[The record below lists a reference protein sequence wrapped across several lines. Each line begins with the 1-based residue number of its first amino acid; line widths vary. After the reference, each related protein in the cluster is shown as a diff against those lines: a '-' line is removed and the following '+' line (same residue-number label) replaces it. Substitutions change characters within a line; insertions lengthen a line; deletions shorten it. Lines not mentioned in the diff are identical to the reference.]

1 MKKSKKMLA
10 GATLAIGVIAPQ
22 VMPTTAHADEN
33 TGESTVKL
41 RILETSDIHVNLM
54 NYDYYQTKTDNKVG
68 LVQTATLVNKAREEV
83 KNSVLF
89 DDGDALQG
97 TPLGDYV
104 ANTIKDPKNRVDP
117 SYTHPL
123 YRVMNLMKYDVIS
136 LGNHEFNYGL
146 DYLNKVIEKTDFP
159 VINSNVYKV
168 DHDDKEENDENYF
181 KPYHILKKEVVD
193 EAGQKQ
199 IVKIGVMGFV
209 PPQIMNWDKANLEG
223 KVKAKDI
230 VATAKIMVKK
240 MQNEG
245 ADIIVALAHSGV
257 DKSEYKEVNKMENAS
272 YHLATQVPGVDAVLM
287 GHSHTEVKDVFNGV
301 PVVMPGVFGSNLG
314 IIDMQLK
321 KVNGKWEVQ
330 KDQSKPQLRPIA
342 NSKGTPLVESDQ
354 KLVNEIKD
362 EHQATIDYVNTP
374 VGTTK
379 APINSYFSLVQDDP
393 SVQIVTNAQKWYVE
407 QELKKPEYE
416 EIKDIPVLS
425 AGAPFKAGGRNG
437 ATYYTDIPAGT
448 LAIKNVADL
457 YVYPNTLYAVK
468 VNGAQVKEWLEMS
481 AGQFNQIDPKKT
493 EEQPLVNIGYPTYN
507 FDILDGLKYEI
518 DVTQPAKYDK
528 DGKVVNANT
537 NRIVNMTYE
546 GKPVADDQKF
556 IVATNNYR
564 GSSQTFPGV
573 SEGEV
578 VYQSQDETRQI
589 IVKYMQ
595 KIKNIDPAADQNWT
609 FKPIVADKLNTTF
622 DSSPNAQKYIKK
634 DGNISYVGPSENE
647 FAKYAIDI
655 TKKNDDKETGG
666 ENPTTP
672 PTGEGNNGENPTTPP
687 TGEGNNGGNPTT
699 PPTGEGNNGGN
710 PTTPPKGEGNN
721 GGNPTTPPTGEG
733 NNAGSG
739 QTTTDDQNTKETTTT
754 VSENKEAEKDER
766 DLPKTGASI
775 ASTIGAGLAFVG
787 AGLLMLFRR
796 KKVNR

>member
-1 MKKSKKMLA
+1 MKKSTKMLA

-22 VMPTTAHADEN
+22 VLPTTAHAEEKA
-33 TGESTVKL
+33 GESTVNL

-68 LVQTATLVNKAREEV
+68 LVQTATLVNKAREEA

-104 ANTIKDPKNRVDP
+104 ANKINDPKKPVDP
-117 SYTHPL
+117 SYVHPL
-123 YRVMNLMKYDVIS
+123 YRLMNLMKYDVIS

-146 DYLNKVIEKTDFP
+146 DYLNKVISKTEFP
-159 VINSNVYKV
+159 VINSNVYKD
-168 DHDDKEENDENYF
+168 DHDNNEENDKNYF
-181 KPYHILKKEVVD
+181 KPYHIFEKEVED
-193 EAGQKQ
+193 ESGQKQ
-199 IVKIGVMGFV
+199 KVKIGVMGFV
-209 PPQIMNWDKANLEG
+209 PPQVMNWDKANLEG

-230 VATAKIMVKK
+230 VQTAKNMVPK
-240 MQNEG
+240 MKEEG
-245 ADIIVALAHSGV
+245 ADVIVALAHSGV
-257 DKSEYKEVNKMENAS
+257 DKSGYNVGMENAS
-272 YHLATQVPGVDAVLM
+272 YYLTEIPGVDAVLM
-287 GHSHTEVKDVFNGV
+287 GHSHTVVTDTFNGV

-321 KVNGKWEVQ
+321 KVDGKWQVQ
-330 KDQSKPQLRPIA
+330 KEQSKPQVRPIA
-342 NSKGTPLVESDQ
+342 DNKGNPLVESDQ

-362 EHQATIDYVNTP
+362 DHEATINYVNTA
-374 VGTTK
+374 VGKTT

-393 SVQIVTNAQKWYVE
+393 SVQLVTNAQKWYVE
-407 QELKKPEYE
+407 KLFAENGQYSKYKG
-416 EIKDIPVLS
+416 IPVLS

-468 VNGAQVKEWLEMS
+468 VSGAQVKEWLEMS
-481 AGQFNQIDPKKT
+481 AGQFNQIDSKKT

-507 FDILDGLKYEI
+507 FDVLDGLKYEI

-528 DGKVVNANT
+528 DGKVVNENT

-546 GKPVADDQKF
+546 GKPVADNQEF

-573 SEGEV
+573 SKGEV

-595 KIKNIDPAADQNWT
+595 ETPVINPAADQNWA
-609 FKPIVADKLNTTF
+609 FKPIIADKLNTTF

-634 DGNISYVGPSENE
+634 DGKISYVGPSENE

-655 TKKNDDKETGG
+655 TKKNDGDKETGG

-672 PTGEGNNGENPTTPP
+672 PTGDGNNGENPTTPP
-687 TGEGNNGGNPTT
+687 TGDGNNGENPTAPPTDEGNNGN
-699 PPTGEGNNGGN
+699 E
-710 PTTPPKGEGNN
+710 PKQD
-721 GGNPTTPPTGEG
+721 G

-739 QTTTDDQNTKETTTT
+739 QTTTDNQNTKETTT
-754 VSENKEAEKDER
+754 VSENKEER

-796 KKVNR
+796 KKANK

>member
-10 GATLAIGVIAPQ
+10 GATLAIGVMAPQ
-22 VMPTTAHADEN
+22 VMPATAHADEN
-33 TGESTVKL
+33 TGESTVNL

-104 ANTIKDPKNRVDP
+104 ANKIKDPKNRVDP

-159 VINSNVYKV
+159 VINSNVYKD

-240 MQNEG
+240 MQDEG

-257 DKSEYKEVNKMENAS
+257 DKSEYKEANKMENAS

-362 EHQATIDYVNTP
+362 EHEKTIEYVNTH
-374 VGTTK
+374 VGETK

-416 EIKDIPVLS
+416 KIKDIPVLS

-481 AGQFNQIDPKKT
+481 AGQFNQINPKKT

-528 DGKVVNANT
+528 DGKVVNANA

-546 GKPVADDQKF
+546 GKPVADNQEF

-573 SEGEV
+573 SKGEV

-595 KIKNIDPAADQNWT
+595 KIKDIDPAADQNWT

-634 DGNISYVGPSENE
+634 DGKISYVGPSENE

-655 TKKNDDKETGG
+655 TKKNDDKETGEGNPTTPPTGGGENPTTPPKGDG

-672 PTGEGNNGENPTTPP
+672 PTEEGNNGNEPKQD
-687 TGEGNNGGNPTT
+687 GNNT
-699 PPTGEGNNGGN
+699 
-710 PTTPPKGEGNN
+710 
-721 GGNPTTPPTGEG
+721 
-733 NNAGSG
+733 GSG
-739 QTTTDDQNTKETTTT
+739 QTTTDDQNTKETTT

-787 AGLLMLFRR
+787 AGLLLLFRR
-796 KKVNR
+796 KKANR

>member
-104 ANTIKDPKNRVDP
+104 ANKIKDPKNPVDP
-117 SYTHPL
+117 NYVHPL

-146 DYLNKVIEKTDFP
+146 DYLKEVTSKTKIP
-159 VINSNVYKV
+159 VINSNVYRD
-168 DHDDKEENDENYF
+168 DHDGNDENDEHYF
-181 KPYHILKKEVVD
+181 DRPYHILEKEVVD

-223 KVKAKDI
+223 QVKAKDI
-230 VATAKIMVKK
+230 VETAKKMVPK
-240 MQNEG
+240 MKAEG
-245 ADIIVALAHSGV
+245 ADVIVALAHSGV
-257 DKSEYKEVNKMENAS
+257 DKSGYNVGMENAS
-272 YHLATQVPGVDAVLM
+272 YYLTEVPDVDAVLM
-287 GHSHTEVKDVFNGV
+287 GHSHTEVQDIFNGV

-330 KDQSKPQLRPIA
+330 KKDQPKPALRKIA
-342 NSKGTPLVESDQ
+342 DSKGNPLVQSDQ

-362 EHQATIDYVNTP
+362 EHEKTIEYVNTP
-374 VGTTK
+374 VGETK

-416 EIKDIPVLS
+416 KIKDIPVLS

-437 ATYYTDIPAGT
+437 AAYYTDIPAGT

-481 AGQFNQIDPKKT
+481 AGQFNQINPKKT

-518 DVTQPAKYDK
+518 DVTQPPKYDK

-546 GKPVADDQKF
+546 GKPVADDQEF

-573 SEGEV
+573 SKGEV

-595 KIKNIDPAADQNWT
+595 ETPVINPTADKNWT
-609 FKPIVADKLNTTF
+609 FKPIVADKLITTF
-622 DSSPNAQKYIKK
+622 DSSPKAKEYIKK
-634 DGNISYVGPSENE
+634 DGKISYVGPSENE

-655 TKKNDDKETGG
+655 TKKNDDKETG
-666 ENPTTP
+666 E
-672 PTGEGNNGENPTTPP
+672 
-687 TGEGNNGGNPTT
+687 GNPTT
-699 PPTGEGNNGGN
+699 PPTGNGENPTPPTEEGNNGN
-710 PTTPPKGEGNN
+710 EPKQDGNN
-721 GGNPTTPPTGEG
+721 T
-733 NNAGSG
+733 GSG

-796 KKVNR
+796 KKANR

>member
-22 VMPTTAHADEN
+22 VLPTTAHADEN
-33 TGESTVKL
+33 TGESTVNL

-68 LVQTATLVNKAREEV
+68 LVQTATLVNKAREEA

-104 ANTIKDPKNRVDP
+104 ANKINDPKNPVDP

-146 DYLNKVIEKTDFP
+146 DYLNKVISKTKFP
-159 VINSNVYKV
+159 VINSNVYK
-168 DHDDKEENDENYF
+168 DDKDNNEENDQNYF
-181 KPYHILKKEVVD
+181 KPYHIFEKEVED
-193 EAGQKQ
+193 ESGQKQ
-199 IVKIGVMGFV
+199 KVKIGVMGFV
-209 PPQIMNWDKANLEG
+209 PPQVMNWDKANLEG

-230 VATAKIMVKK
+230 VETAKKMVPK
-240 MQNEG
+240 MKAEG
-245 ADIIVALAHSGV
+245 ADVIVALAHSGV
-257 DKSEYKEVNKMENAS
+257 DKSGYNVGMENAS
-272 YHLATQVPGVDAVLM
+272 YYLTEVTGVDAVLM

-330 KDQSKPQLRPIA
+330 KEQSKPQLRPIA
-342 NSKGTPLVESDQ
+342 DSKGNPLVQSDQ
-354 KLVNEIKD
+354 NLVNEIKD
-362 EHQATIDYVNTP
+362 DHQATIDYVNTA
-374 VGTTK
+374 VGKTT

-393 SVQIVTNAQKWYVE
+393 SVQLVTNAQKWYVE
-407 QELKKPEYE
+407 KLFAENGQYSKYKG
-416 EIKDIPVLS
+416 IPVLS

-481 AGQFNQIDPKKT
+481 AGQFNKIDPKETK
-493 EEQPLVNIGYPTYN
+493 EQPLVNIGYPTYN

-537 NRIVNMTYE
+537 NRIINMTYE
-546 GKPVADDQKF
+546 GKPVADNQEF

-573 SEGEV
+573 SKGEV

-595 KIKNIDPAADQNWT
+595 ETPVINPAADQNWT

-634 DGNISYVGPSENE
+634 DGKISYVGPSENE

-655 TKKNDDKETGG
+655 TKKNDGG
-666 ENPTTP
+666 EK
-672 PTGEGNNGENPTTPP
+672 PTTPP

-710 PTTPPKGEGNN
+710 PTIPPTGEGNN
-721 GGNPTTPPTGEG
+721 GGNPTTPPTNEGNSG

-754 VSENKEAEKDER
+754 VSENKEADKDER
-766 DLPKTGASI
+766 DLPKTGASV

-796 KKVNR
+796 KKANR

>member
-22 VMPTTAHADEN
+22 VLPATAHADEQ
-33 TGESTVKL
+33 TGESTVNL

-68 LVQTATLVNKAREEV
+68 LVQTATLVNKAREEA

-104 ANTIKDPKNRVDP
+104 ANKIKDPKNRVDP

-159 VINSNVYKV
+159 VINSNVYKD

-181 KPYHILKKEVVD
+181 KPYHILEKEVVD

-362 EHQATIDYVNTP
+362 EHEKTIEYVNTP
-374 VGTTK
+374 VGETK

-416 EIKDIPVLS
+416 KIKDIPVLS

-528 DGKVVNANT
+528 DGKVVNANA

-573 SEGEV
+573 SKGEV

-655 TKKNDDKETGG
+655 TKKNDDKETGEGNPTTPPTGGG

-672 PTGEGNNGENPTTPP
+672 PTGNGENPTPP
-687 TGEGNNGGNPTT
+687 TEEGNNGNEPKQD
-699 PPTGEGNNGGN
+699 GNN
-710 PTTPPKGEGNN
+710 T
-721 GGNPTTPPTGEG
+721 
-733 NNAGSG
+733 GSG

-796 KKVNR
+796 KKANR

>member
-22 VMPTTAHADEN
+22 VMPATAHADEN

-104 ANTIKDPKNRVDP
+104 ANKIKDKDPKNPVDP
-117 SYTHPL
+117 NYVHPL

-146 DYLNKVIEKTDFP
+146 DYLKEVTSKTKIP
-159 VINSNVYKV
+159 VINSNVYID
-168 DHDDKEENDENYF
+168 DHDGNDENDEHYF
-181 KPYHILKKEVVD
+181 DRPYHILEKEVVD

-223 KVKAKDI
+223 QVKAKDI
-230 VATAKIMVKK
+230 VETAKKMVPK
-240 MQNEG
+240 MKAEG
-245 ADIIVALAHSGV
+245 ADVIVALAHSGV
-257 DKSEYKEVNKMENAS
+257 DKSGYNVGMENAS
-272 YHLATQVPGVDAVLM
+272 YYLTEVPDVDAVLM
-287 GHSHTEVKDVFNGV
+287 GHSHTEVQDIFNGV

-330 KDQSKPQLRPIA
+330 KKNQSKPALRKIA
-342 NSKGTPLVESDQ
+342 DSKGNPLVESDQ

-362 EHQATIDYVNTP
+362 EHEKTIEYVNTP
-374 VGTTK
+374 VGETK

-416 EIKDIPVLS
+416 KIKDIPVLS

-437 ATYYTDIPAGT
+437 AAYYTDIPAGT

-481 AGQFNQIDPKKT
+481 AGQFNQIDPKPK
-493 EEQPLVNIGYPTYN
+493 EKIEQQLVNTGYPTYN
-507 FDILDGLKYEI
+507 FDIIDGLKYEI
-518 DVTQPAKYDK
+518 DVTQPPKYDK

-546 GKPVADDQKF
+546 GKLVADDQEF

-573 SEGEV
+573 SKGEV

-595 KIKNIDPAADQNWT
+595 ETPVINPTADQNWT
-609 FKPIVADKLNTTF
+609 FKPIVADKLITTF
-622 DSSPNAQKYIKK
+622 DSSPKAKEYIKK
-634 DGNISYVGPSENE
+634 DGKISYVGPSENE

-672 PTGEGNNGENPTTPP
+672 PTGGGENPTTPP
-687 TGEGNNGGNPTT
+687 TGNGENPTPPTEEGNNGNEPKQD
-699 PPTGEGNNGGN
+699 GNN
-710 PTTPPKGEGNN
+710 T
-721 GGNPTTPPTGEG
+721 
-733 NNAGSG
+733 GSG
-739 QTTTDDQNTKETTTT
+739 QTTTDDQNTKETTT

-796 KKVNR
+796 KKANR

>member
-22 VMPTTAHADEN
+22 VLPATAHADEQ
-33 TGESTVKL
+33 TGESTVNL

-68 LVQTATLVNKAREEV
+68 LVQTATLVNKAREEA

-104 ANTIKDPKNRVDP
+104 ANKIKDPKNPVDP

-146 DYLNKVIEKTDFP
+146 DYLKKVTSKTKIP
-159 VINSNVYKV
+159 VINSNVYRD
-168 DHDDKEENDENYF
+168 DHDGNDENDEHYF
-181 KPYHILKKEVVD
+181 DRPYHILEKEVVD

-223 KVKAKDI
+223 QVKAKDI
-230 VATAKIMVKK
+230 VETAKKMVPK
-240 MQNEG
+240 MKAEG
-245 ADIIVALAHSGV
+245 ADVIVALAHSGV
-257 DKSEYKEVNKMENAS
+257 DKSGYNVGMENAS
-272 YHLATQVPGVDAVLM
+272 YYLTEVPGVNAVLM

-362 EHQATIDYVNTP
+362 EHEKTIEYVNTH
-374 VGTTK
+374 VGETK

-416 EIKDIPVLS
+416 KIKDIPVLS

-528 DGKVVNANT
+528 DGKVVNANA

-546 GKPVADDQKF
+546 GKLVADKQEF

-573 SEGEV
+573 SKGEV

-595 KIKNIDPAADQNWT
+595 KIKDIDPAADQNWT

-655 TKKNDDKETGG
+655 TKKNDDKETGEGNPTTPPTGGG

-672 PTGEGNNGENPTTPP
+672 PTGNGENPTPP
-687 TGEGNNGGNPTT
+687 TEEGNNGNEPKQD
-699 PPTGEGNNGGN
+699 GNN
-710 PTTPPKGEGNN
+710 T
-721 GGNPTTPPTGEG
+721 
-733 NNAGSG
+733 GSG

-796 KKVNR
+796 KKANR

>member
-1 MKKSKKMLA
+1 MLA

-22 VMPTTAHADEN
+22 VLPTTAHADEN
-33 TGESTVKL
+33 NGESTVNL

-68 LVQTATLVNKAREEV
+68 LVQTATLVNKAREES

-104 ANTIKDPKNRVDP
+104 ANKINDPKKPVDP

-123 YRVMNLMKYDVIS
+123 YRLMNLMKYDVIS

-146 DYLNKVIEKTDFP
+146 DYLNKVISKTEFP
-159 VINSNVYKV
+159 VINSNVYK
-168 DHDDKEENDENYF
+168 DDKDNNEENDQNYF
-181 KPYHILKKEVVD
+181 KPYHVFEKEVED
-193 EAGQKQ
+193 ESGQKQ
-199 IVKIGVMGFV
+199 KVKIGVMGFV
-209 PPQIMNWDKANLEG
+209 PPQVMNWDKANLEG

-230 VATAKIMVKK
+230 VETAKKMVPK
-240 MQNEG
+240 MKAEG
-245 ADIIVALAHSGV
+245 ADVIVALAHSGV
-257 DKSEYKEVNKMENAS
+257 DKSGYNVGMENAS
-272 YHLATQVPGVDAVLM
+272 YYLTEVPGVDAVLM

-321 KVNGKWEVQ
+321 KVDGKWEVQ
-330 KDQSKPQLRPIA
+330 KEQSKPQLRPIA
-342 NSKGTPLVESDQ
+342 DSKGNPLVQSDQ

-362 EHQATIDYVNTP
+362 DHQATIDYVNTA
-374 VGTTK
+374 VGKTT

-393 SVQIVTNAQKWYVE
+393 SVQLVTNAQKWYVE
-407 QELKKPEYE
+407 KLFAENGQYSKYKG
-416 EIKDIPVLS
+416 IPVLS

-537 NRIVNMTYE
+537 NRIINMTYE
-546 GKPVADDQKF
+546 GKTVADNQEF

-573 SEGEV
+573 SKGEV

-595 KIKNIDPAADQNWT
+595 ETPVIDPAADKNWT

-634 DGNISYVGPSENE
+634 DGKISYVGPSENE

-672 PTGEGNNGENPTTPP
+672 PTGEGNNGENPTPPPTGEGNNGENPTPP
-687 TGEGNNGGNPTT
+687 TGEGNNGENPTT
-699 PPTGEGNNGGN
+699 PPTDEGNNG
-710 PTTPPKGEGNN
+710 
-721 GGNPTTPPTGEG
+721 
-733 NNAGSG
+733 NNAGNG
-739 QTTTDDQNTKETTTT
+739 QTTTDNQNTKETT
-754 VSENKEAEKDER
+754 VSENKEER
-766 DLPKTGASI
+766 DLPKTGTSVV
-775 ASTIGAGLAFVG
+775 STIGAGLAFVG
-787 AGLLMLFRR
+787 AGFLLLFRR
-796 KKVNR
+796 KKANR

>member
-22 VMPTTAHADEN
+22 VLPTTAHADEN
-33 TGESTVKL
+33 NGESTVNL

-68 LVQTATLVNKAREEV
+68 LVQTATLVNKAREEA

-104 ANTIKDPKNRVDP
+104 ANKINDPKKPVDP

-123 YRVMNLMKYDVIS
+123 YRLMNLMKYDVIS

-146 DYLNKVIEKTDFP
+146 DYLNKVISKTEFP
-159 VINSNVYKV
+159 VINSNVYK
-168 DHDDKEENDENYF
+168 DDKDNNEENDQNYF
-181 KPYHILKKEVVD
+181 KPYHVFEKEVED
-193 EAGQKQ
+193 ESGQKQ
-199 IVKIGVMGFV
+199 KVKIGVMGFV
-209 PPQIMNWDKANLEG
+209 PPQVMNWDKANLEG

-230 VATAKIMVKK
+230 VETAKKMVPK
-240 MQNEG
+240 MKAEG
-245 ADIIVALAHSGV
+245 ADVIVALAHSGV
-257 DKSEYKEVNKMENAS
+257 DKSGYNVGMENAS
-272 YHLATQVPGVDAVLM
+272 YYLTEVPGVDAVLM

-321 KVNGKWEVQ
+321 KVDGKWEVQ
-330 KDQSKPQLRPIA
+330 KEQSKPQLRPIA
-342 NSKGTPLVESDQ
+342 DSKGNPLVQSDQ

-362 EHQATIDYVNTP
+362 DHQATIDYVNTA
-374 VGTTK
+374 VGKTT

-393 SVQIVTNAQKWYVE
+393 SVQLVTKAQKWYVE
-407 QELKKPEYE
+407 KLFAENGQYSKYKG
-416 EIKDIPVLS
+416 IPVLS

-546 GKPVADDQKF
+546 GKPVADNKEF

-573 SEGEV
+573 SKGEV

-595 KIKNIDPAADQNWT
+595 ETPVIDPAADKNWA

-622 DSSPNAQKYIKK
+622 NSSPNAQKYIKK
-634 DGNISYVGPSENE
+634 DGKISYVGPSENE
-647 FAKYAIDI
+647 FAKYTIDI
-655 TKKNDDKETGG
+655 TKKDEDKDKETGG

-672 PTGEGNNGENPTTPP
+672 PTGGDNNGENPTTPP
-687 TGEGNNGGNPTT
+687 TDEGNNG
-699 PPTGEGNNGGN
+699 
-710 PTTPPKGEGNN
+710 
-721 GGNPTTPPTGEG
+721 
-733 NNAGSG
+733 NNAGNG
-739 QTTTDDQNTKETTTT
+739 QTTTDNQNTKETT
-754 VSENKEAEKDER
+754 VSENKEER
-766 DLPKTGASI
+766 DLPKTGTSVV
-775 ASTIGAGLAFVG
+775 STIGAGLAFVG
-787 AGLLMLFRR
+787 AGLLLLFRR
-796 KKVNR
+796 KKANR

>member
-33 TGESTVKL
+33 TGESTVNL

-68 LVQTATLVNKAREEV
+68 LVQTATLVNKAREEA

-104 ANTIKDPKNRVDP
+104 ANKIKDPKNPVDP

-159 VINSNVYKV
+159 VINSNVYKD

-230 VATAKIMVKK
+230 VATARIMVKK
-240 MQNEG
+240 MQDEG

-257 DKSEYKEVNKMENAS
+257 DKSEYKEANKMENAS

-374 VGTTK
+374 VGETK

-416 EIKDIPVLS
+416 KIKDIPVLS

-481 AGQFNQIDPKKT
+481 AGQFNQIDPTKT

-528 DGKVVNANT
+528 DGKVVNANA

-546 GKPVADDQKF
+546 GKPVADNQEF

-564 GSSQTFPGV
+564 GSSKTFPGV

-578 VYQSQDETRQI
+578 IYQSQDETRQI

-595 KIKNIDPAADQNWT
+595 ETPVINPTADKNWT
-609 FKPIVADKLNTTF
+609 FKPIVADKLITTF
-622 DSSPNAQKYIKK
+622 DSSPNAQNYIKK
-634 DGNISYVGPSENE
+634 DGKISYVGPSENE

-672 PTGEGNNGENPTTPP
+672 PTGGGENPTTPP
-687 TGEGNNGGNPTT
+687 TGNGENPTPPTEEGNNGNEPKQD
-699 PPTGEGNNGGN
+699 GNN
-710 PTTPPKGEGNN
+710 T
-721 GGNPTTPPTGEG
+721 
-733 NNAGSG
+733 GSG

-796 KKVNR
+796 KKANR

>member
-22 VMPTTAHADEN
+22 VLPTTAHADEKA
-33 TGESTVKL
+33 GESTVNL

-68 LVQTATLVNKAREEV
+68 LVQTATLVNKAREEA

-104 ANTIKDPKNRVDP
+104 ANKINDPKKPVDP

-123 YRVMNLMKYDVIS
+123 YRLMNLMKYDVIS

-146 DYLNKVIEKTDFP
+146 DYLNKVISKTEFP
-159 VINSNVYKV
+159 VINSNVYK
-168 DHDDKEENDENYF
+168 DDKDNNEENDQNYF
-181 KPYHILKKEVVD
+181 KPYHVFEKEVED
-193 EAGQKQ
+193 ESGQKQ
-199 IVKIGVMGFV
+199 KVKIGVMGFV
-209 PPQIMNWDKANLEG
+209 PPQVMNWDKANLEG

-230 VATAKIMVKK
+230 VETAKKMVPK
-240 MQNEG
+240 MKAEG
-245 ADIIVALAHSGV
+245 ADVIVALAHSGV
-257 DKSEYKEVNKMENAS
+257 DKSGYNVGMENAS
-272 YHLATQVPGVDAVLM
+272 YYLTEVPGVDAVLM

-330 KDQSKPQLRPIA
+330 KEQSKPQLRPIA
-342 NSKGTPLVESDQ
+342 DSKGNPLVQSDQ
-354 KLVNEIKD
+354 NLVNEIKD
-362 EHQATIDYVNTP
+362 DHQATIDYVNTA
-374 VGTTK
+374 VGKTT

-393 SVQIVTNAQKWYVE
+393 SVQLVTNAQKWYVE
-407 QELKKPEYE
+407 KLFAENGQYSKYKG
-416 EIKDIPVLS
+416 IPVLS

-537 NRIVNMTYE
+537 NRIINMTYE
-546 GKPVADDQKF
+546 GKPVADNQEF

-573 SEGEV
+573 SKGEV

-595 KIKNIDPAADQNWT
+595 ETPVIDPAADKNWA
-609 FKPIVADKLNTTF
+609 FKPIVADKLNTIF

-655 TKKNDDKETGG
+655 TKKNDDDKETGGENPTTPPTGEGDNG

-699 PPTGEGNNGGN
+699 PSTD
-710 PTTPPKGEGNN
+710 
-721 GGNPTTPPTGEG
+721 EG

-739 QTTTDDQNTKETTTT
+739 QTTTDNQNSKETTT
-754 VSENKEAEKDER
+754 VSENKEER
-766 DLPKTGASI
+766 DLPKTGTSV
-775 ASTIGAGLAFVG
+775 ASTIGAGLAFIG
-787 AGLLMLFRR
+787 AGFLLLFRR
-796 KKVNR
+796 KKANR

>member
-22 VMPTTAHADEN
+22 VLPTTAHADEN
-33 TGESTVKL
+33 NGESTVNL

-68 LVQTATLVNKAREEV
+68 LVQTATLVNKAREEA

-104 ANTIKDPKNRVDP
+104 ANKINDPKKPVDP

-123 YRVMNLMKYDVIS
+123 YRLMNLMKYDVIS

-146 DYLNKVIEKTDFP
+146 DYLNKVISKTEFP
-159 VINSNVYKV
+159 VINSNVYK
-168 DHDDKEENDENYF
+168 DDKDNNEENDQNYF
-181 KPYHILKKEVVD
+181 KPYHVFEKEVED
-193 EAGQKQ
+193 ESGQKQ
-199 IVKIGVMGFV
+199 KVKIGVMGFV
-209 PPQIMNWDKANLEG
+209 PPQVMNWDKANLEG

-230 VATAKIMVKK
+230 VETAKKMVPK
-240 MQNEG
+240 MKAEG
-245 ADIIVALAHSGV
+245 ADVIVALAHSGV
-257 DKSEYKEVNKMENAS
+257 DKSGYNVGMENAS
-272 YHLATQVPGVDAVLM
+272 YYLTEVPGVDAVLM
-287 GHSHTEVKDVFNGV
+287 GHSHTEMKDVFNGV

-321 KVNGKWEVQ
+321 KVNGKWEIQ
-330 KDQSKPQLRPIA
+330 KEQSKPQLRPIA
-342 NSKGTPLVESDQ
+342 ESKGNPLVKSDE

-362 EHQATIDYVNTP
+362 DHQATIDYVNTA
-374 VGTTK
+374 VGKTT

-393 SVQIVTNAQKWYVE
+393 SVQLVTNAQKWYVE
-407 QELKKPEYE
+407 KLFAENGQYSKYKG
-416 EIKDIPVLS
+416 IPVLS

-518 DVTQPAKYDK
+518 DVTQPTKYDK

-537 NRIVNMTYE
+537 NRIINMTYE
-546 GKPVADDQKF
+546 GKPVDDNQEF

-573 SEGEV
+573 SKGEV

-595 KIKNIDPAADQNWT
+595 ETPVIDPAADKNWT
-609 FKPIVADKLNTTF
+609 FKPIVADKLHTTF

-634 DGNISYVGPSENE
+634 DGKISYVGPSENE

-655 TKKNDDKETGG
+655 TKKNDDDKETG
-666 ENPTTP
+666 
-672 PTGEGNNGENPTTPP
+672 GENPTTPP

-699 PPTGEGNNGGN
+699 PPTGEGS
-710 PTTPPKGEGNN
+710 N

-733 NNAGSG
+733 SNGENPTTPPTGEGSNGENPTTPPTNEGNNGNNAGSG
-739 QTTTDDQNTKETTTT
+739 QTTTDNQNSKETIT
-754 VSENKEAEKDER
+754 VSENKEER
-766 DLPKTGASI
+766 DLPKTGTSV

-787 AGLLMLFRR
+787 AGFLLLFRR
-796 KKVNR
+796 KKANK

>member
-22 VMPTTAHADEN
+22 VLPTTAHADEN
-33 TGESTVKL
+33 TGESTVNL

-68 LVQTATLVNKAREEV
+68 LVQTATLVNKAREEA

-104 ANTIKDPKNRVDP
+104 ANKINDPKNPVDP

-146 DYLNKVIEKTDFP
+146 DYLNKVISKTKFP
-159 VINSNVYKV
+159 VINSNVYK
-168 DHDDKEENDENYF
+168 DDKDNNEENDQNYF
-181 KPYHILKKEVVD
+181 KPYHIFEKEVED
-193 EAGQKQ
+193 ESGQKQ
-199 IVKIGVMGFV
+199 KVKIGVMGFV
-209 PPQIMNWDKANLEG
+209 PPQVMNWDKANLEG

-230 VATAKIMVKK
+230 VETAKKMVPK
-240 MQNEG
+240 MKAEG
-245 ADIIVALAHSGV
+245 ADVIVALAHSGV
-257 DKSEYKEVNKMENAS
+257 DKSGYNVGMENAS
-272 YHLATQVPGVDAVLM
+272 YYLTEVTGVDAVLM

-301 PVVMPGVFGSNLG
+301 PVAMPGVFGSNLG

-330 KDQSKPQLRPIA
+330 KEQSKPQLRPIA
-342 NSKGTPLVESDQ
+342 DSKGNPLVQSDQ
-354 KLVNEIKD
+354 NLVNEIKD
-362 EHQATIDYVNTP
+362 DHQATIDYVNTA
-374 VGTTK
+374 VGKTT

-393 SVQIVTNAQKWYVE
+393 SVQLVTNAQKWYVE
-407 QELKKPEYE
+407 KLFAENGQYSKYKG
-416 EIKDIPVLS
+416 IPVLS

-481 AGQFNQIDPKKT
+481 AGQFNKIDPKETK
-493 EEQPLVNIGYPTYN
+493 EQPLVNIGYPTYN

-537 NRIVNMTYE
+537 NRIINMMYE
-546 GKPVADDQKF
+546 GKPVADNQEF

-573 SEGEV
+573 SKGEV

-595 KIKNIDPAADQNWT
+595 ETPVINPAADQNWT

-634 DGNISYVGPSENE
+634 DGKISYVGPSENE

-655 TKKNDDKETGG
+655 TKKNDGG
-666 ENPTTP
+666 EKPTTP
-672 PTGEGNNGENPTTPP
+672 PTGEGNNGGNPTTPP

-710 PTTPPKGEGNN
+710 PTTPPTNEGNS
-721 GGNPTTPPTGEG
+721 G

-754 VSENKEAEKDER
+754 VSENKEADKDER
-766 DLPKTGASI
+766 DLPKTGASV

-796 KKVNR
+796 KKANR

>member
-22 VMPTTAHADEN
+22 VLPTTAHADEN
-33 TGESTVKL
+33 TGESTVNL

-68 LVQTATLVNKAREEV
+68 LVQTATLVNKAREEA

-104 ANTIKDPKNRVDP
+104 ANKINDPKNPVDP

-146 DYLNKVIEKTDFP
+146 DYLNKVISKTKFP
-159 VINSNVYKV
+159 VINSNVYK
-168 DHDDKEENDENYF
+168 DDKDNNEENDQNYF
-181 KPYHILKKEVVD
+181 KPYHIFEKEVED
-193 EAGQKQ
+193 ESGQKQ
-199 IVKIGVMGFV
+199 KVKIGVMGFV
-209 PPQIMNWDKANLEG
+209 PPQVMNWDKANLEG

-230 VATAKIMVKK
+230 VETAKKMVPK
-240 MQNEG
+240 MKAEG
-245 ADIIVALAHSGV
+245 ADVIVALAHSGV
-257 DKSEYKEVNKMENAS
+257 DKSGYNVGMENAS
-272 YHLATQVPGVDAVLM
+272 YYLTEVTGVDAVLM

-321 KVNGKWEVQ
+321 KVSGKWEVQ
-330 KDQSKPQLRPIA
+330 KEQSKPQLRPIV
-342 NSKGTPLVESDQ
+342 NNEGNVGPDQ
-354 KLVNEIKD
+354 NLVNEIKD
-362 EHQATIDYVNTP
+362 DHQATIDYVNTA
-374 VGTTK
+374 VGKTT

-393 SVQIVTNAQKWYVE
+393 SVQLVTNAQKWYVE
-407 QELKKPEYE
+407 KLFAENGQYSKYKG
-416 EIKDIPVLS
+416 IPVLS

-481 AGQFNQIDPKKT
+481 AGQFNKIDPKETK
-493 EEQPLVNIGYPTYN
+493 EQPLVNIGYPTYN

-528 DGKVVNANT
+528 DGKVIKENANA

-546 GKPVADDQKF
+546 GKPVADNQEF

-573 SEGEV
+573 SKGEV

-595 KIKNIDPAADQNWT
+595 ETPVINPAADQNWT

-634 DGNISYVGPSENE
+634 DGKISYVGPSENE

-655 TKKNDDKETGG
+655 TKKNDGG
-666 ENPTTP
+666 EK
-672 PTGEGNNGENPTTPP
+672 PTTPP

-699 PPTGEGNNGGN
+699 PPTNEGNS
-710 PTTPPKGEGNN
+710 
-721 GGNPTTPPTGEG
+721 G

-754 VSENKEAEKDER
+754 VSENKEADKDER
-766 DLPKTGASI
+766 DLPKTGASV

-796 KKVNR
+796 KKANR

>member
-33 TGESTVKL
+33 TGESTVNL

-68 LVQTATLVNKAREEV
+68 LVQTATLVNKAREEA

-104 ANTIKDPKNRVDP
+104 ANKIKDPKNPVDP

-146 DYLNKVIEKTDFP
+146 DYLKKVTSKTKIP
-159 VINSNVYKV
+159 VINSNVYRD
-168 DHDDKEENDENYF
+168 DHDGNDENDEHYF
-181 KPYHILKKEVVD
+181 DRPYHILEKEVVD

-223 KVKAKDI
+223 QVKAKDI
-230 VATAKIMVKK
+230 VETAKKMVPK
-240 MQNEG
+240 MKAEG
-245 ADIIVALAHSGV
+245 ADVIVALAHSGV
-257 DKSEYKEVNKMENAS
+257 DKSGYNVGMENAS
-272 YHLATQVPGVDAVLM
+272 YYLTEVPGVNAVLM

-374 VGTTK
+374 VGKTK

-416 EIKDIPVLS
+416 KIKDIPVLS

-481 AGQFNQIDPKKT
+481 AGQFNTIDPKKT

-528 DGKVVNANT
+528 DGKVVNANA

-546 GKPVADDQKF
+546 GKLVADKQEF

-573 SEGEV
+573 SKGEV

-595 KIKNIDPAADQNWT
+595 KIKDIDPAADQNWT

-634 DGNISYVGPSENE
+634 DGKISYVGPSENE

-655 TKKNDDKETGG
+655 TKKNDDKETGEGNPTTPPTGGG

-672 PTGEGNNGENPTTPP
+672 PTGNGENPTPP
-687 TGEGNNGGNPTT
+687 TEEGNNGNEPKQD
-699 PPTGEGNNGGN
+699 GNN
-710 PTTPPKGEGNN
+710 T
-721 GGNPTTPPTGEG
+721 
-733 NNAGSG
+733 GSG

-796 KKVNR
+796 KKANR

>member
-22 VMPTTAHADEN
+22 VLPATAHADEQ
-33 TGESTVKL
+33 TGESTVNL

-68 LVQTATLVNKAREEV
+68 LVQTATLVNKAREEA

-104 ANTIKDPKNRVDP
+104 ANKIKDPKNPVDP

-159 VINSNVYKV
+159 VINSNVYKD

-240 MQNEG
+240 MQDEG

-257 DKSEYKEVNKMENAS
+257 DKSEYKEANKMENAS

-287 GHSHTEVKDVFNGV
+287 GHSHTEVQDVFNGV

-362 EHQATIDYVNTP
+362 EHEKTIEYVNTH
-374 VGTTK
+374 VGETK

-416 EIKDIPVLS
+416 KIKDIPVLS

-528 DGKVVNANT
+528 DGKVVNANA

-546 GKPVADDQKF
+546 GKPVADKQEF

-573 SEGEV
+573 SKGEV

-595 KIKNIDPAADQNWT
+595 KIKDIDPAADQNWT

-634 DGNISYVGPSENE
+634 DGKISYVGPSENE

-655 TKKNDDKETGG
+655 TKKNDDKETGEGNPTTPPTGGGENPTTPPKGDG

-672 PTGEGNNGENPTTPP
+672 PTEEGNNGNEPKQD
-687 TGEGNNGGNPTT
+687 GNNT
-699 PPTGEGNNGGN
+699 
-710 PTTPPKGEGNN
+710 
-721 GGNPTTPPTGEG
+721 
-733 NNAGSG
+733 GSG
-739 QTTTDDQNTKETTTT
+739 QTTTDDQNTKETTT

-787 AGLLMLFRR
+787 AGLLLLFRR
-796 KKVNR
+796 KKANR

>member
-22 VMPTTAHADEN
+22 VMPATAHADEN
-33 TGESTVKL
+33 TGESTVNL

-104 ANTIKDPKNRVDP
+104 ANKIKDPKNRVDP

-146 DYLNKVIEKTDFP
+146 DYLKKVTSKTKIP
-159 VINSNVYKV
+159 VINSNVYRD
-168 DHDDKEENDENYF
+168 DHDGNDENDEHYF
-181 KPYHILKKEVVD
+181 DRPYHILEKEVVD

-223 KVKAKDI
+223 QVKAKDI
-230 VATAKIMVKK
+230 VETAKKMVPK
-240 MQNEG
+240 MKAEG
-245 ADIIVALAHSGV
+245 ADVIVALAHSGV
-257 DKSEYKEVNKMENAS
+257 DKSGYNVGMENAS
-272 YHLATQVPGVDAVLM
+272 YYLTEVPGVNAVLM

-342 NSKGTPLVESDQ
+342 DSKGNPLVESDQ

-362 EHQATIDYVNTP
+362 EHEKTIEYVNTH
-374 VGTTK
+374 VGETK

-416 EIKDIPVLS
+416 KIKDIPVLS

-528 DGKVVNANT
+528 DGKVVNANA

-546 GKPVADDQKF
+546 GKLVADKQEF

-573 SEGEV
+573 SKGEV

-595 KIKNIDPAADQNWT
+595 KIKDIDPAADQNWT

-634 DGNISYVGPSENE
+634 DGKISYVGPSENE

-655 TKKNDDKETGG
+655 TKKNDDKETGEG
-666 ENPTTP
+666 NPTTPPTGGRENPTTP
-672 PTGEGNNGENPTTPP
+672 PTGNGENPTPP
-687 TGEGNNGGNPTT
+687 TEEGNNGNEPKQD
-699 PPTGEGNNGGN
+699 GNN
-710 PTTPPKGEGNN
+710 T
-721 GGNPTTPPTGEG
+721 
-733 NNAGSG
+733 GSG

-787 AGLLMLFRR
+787 AGLLMLFR
-796 KKVNR
+796 KKKANR

>member
-22 VMPTTAHADEN
+22 VLPTTAHAEET
-33 TGESTVKL
+33 TGESTVNL

-68 LVQTATLVNKAREEV
+68 LVQTATLVNEAREEA

-97 TPLGDYV
+97 TSLGDYV
-104 ANTIKDPKNRVDP
+104 ANKINDPKNPVDP
-117 SYTHPL
+117 NYVHPL
-123 YRVMNLMKYDVIS
+123 YRLMNLMKYDVIS

-146 DYLNKVIEKTDFP
+146 DYLNKVISKTEFP
-159 VINSNVYKV
+159 VINSNVYKD
-168 DHDDKEENDENYF
+168 DHDGIEENDKHYF
-181 KPYHILKKEVVD
+181 KPYHIFEKEVED

-199 IVKIGVMGFV
+199 KVKIGVMGFV
-209 PPQIMNWDKANLEG
+209 PPQVMNWDKANLEG
-223 KVKAKDI
+223 NVIAKDI
-230 VATAKIMVKK
+230 VDTAEKLVPEMKA
-240 MQNEG
+240 QG
-245 ADIIVALAHSGV
+245 ADVIVALAHSGV
-257 DKSEYKEVNKMENAS
+257 DKSGRTPKMENAS
-272 YHLATQVPGVDAVLM
+272 FYLTEVPGVDAVLM
-287 GHSHTEVKDVFNGV
+287 GHSHTVVTDTFNGV

-321 KVNGKWEVQ
+321 KVDGKWQVQ
-330 KDQSKPQLRPIA
+330 KEQSKPQVRPIA
-342 NSKGTPLVESDQ
+342 DSKGNPLVESDQ

-362 EHQATIDYVNTP
+362 DHKATIDYVNTA
-374 VGTTK
+374 VGKTT

-393 SVQIVTNAQKWYVE
+393 SVQLVTNAQKWYVE
-407 QELKKPEYE
+407 EEFKKPEYE
-416 EIKDIPVLS
+416 KYKDIPVLS

-481 AGQFNQIDPKKT
+481 AGQFNQIDAAKT
-493 EEQPLVNIGYPTYN
+493 QEQPLVNIGYPTYN

-528 DGKVVNANT
+528 DGKVVNANA

-546 GKPVADDQKF
+546 GKPVDDKQDF

-573 SEGEV
+573 SKGEV

-595 KIKNIDPAADQNWT
+595 ETPVIDPAADQNWA

-634 DGNISYVGPSENE
+634 DGKISYVGPSENE

-672 PTGEGNNGENPTTPP
+672 PTGGGNNGENPTTPP
-687 TGEGNNGGNPTT
+687 TGEGDNGGNPTT
-699 PPTGEGNNGGN
+699 PPTGEGNNGDE
-710 PTTPPKGEGNN
+710 PKQD
-721 GGNPTTPPTGEG
+721 G

-739 QTTTDDQNTKETTTT
+739 QTKTDNQNEEETTK
-754 VSENKEAEKDER
+754 VSENKEER

-787 AGLLMLFRR
+787 AGLLLLFRR
-796 KKVNR
+796 KKANR

>member
-22 VMPTTAHADEN
+22 VMPATAHADEN
-33 TGESTVKL
+33 TGESTVNL

-104 ANTIKDPKNRVDP
+104 ANKIKDPKNRVDP

-230 VATAKIMVKK
+230 VATARIMVKK

-287 GHSHTEVKDVFNGV
+287 GHSHTEVEDVFNGV

-321 KVNGKWEVQ
+321 KVNGTWEVQ

-374 VGTTK
+374 VGETK

-416 EIKDIPVLS
+416 KIKDIPVLS

-481 AGQFNQIDPKKT
+481 AGQFNQIYPEKKT

-528 DGKVVNANT
+528 DGKIVNANT

-666 ENPTTP
+666 ENPTIP
-672 PTGEGNNGENPTTPP
+672 PKGDGENPTIPPKGDGENPTIPPKGDGENPTTPP
-687 TGEGNNGGNPTT
+687 KGDGENPTPPTEEGNNGNEPKQD
-699 PPTGEGNNGGN
+699 GNN
-710 PTTPPKGEGNN
+710 T
-721 GGNPTTPPTGEG
+721 
-733 NNAGSG
+733 GSG

-796 KKVNR
+796 KKANR

>member
-22 VMPTTAHADEN
+22 VLPTTAQAEEKA
-33 TGESTVKL
+33 GESTVNL

-68 LVQTATLVNKAREEV
+68 LVQTATLVNKAREEA

-104 ANTIKDPKNRVDP
+104 ANKINDPKKPVDP

-146 DYLNKVIEKTDFP
+146 DYLNKVISKTEFP
-159 VINSNVYKV
+159 VINSNVYK
-168 DHDDKEENDENYF
+168 DDKDNNEENDQNYF
-181 KPYHILKKEVVD
+181 KPYHIFEKEVED
-193 EAGQKQ
+193 ESGQKQ
-199 IVKIGVMGFV
+199 KVKIGVMGFV
-209 PPQIMNWDKANLEG
+209 PPQVMNWDKANLEG

-230 VATAKIMVKK
+230 VDTAEKLVPEMKA
-240 MQNEG
+240 QG
-245 ADIIVALAHSGV
+245 ADVIVALAHSGV
-257 DKSEYKEVNKMENAS
+257 DKSGRSPKMENAS
-272 YHLATQVPGVDAVLM
+272 YYLTEVPGVDAVLM

-330 KDQSKPQLRPIA
+330 KEQSKPQLRPIA
-342 NSKGTPLVESDQ
+342 DSKGNPLVQSDQ
-354 KLVNEIKD
+354 RLVNEIKD
-362 EHQATIDYVNTP
+362 DHQATIDYVNTA
-374 VGTTK
+374 VGKTT

-393 SVQIVTNAQKWYVE
+393 SVQLVTNAQKWYVE
-407 QELKKPEYE
+407 KLFAENGQYSKYKG
-416 EIKDIPVLS
+416 IPVLS

-481 AGQFNQIDPKKT
+481 AGQFNQIDSKKT

-537 NRIVNMTYE
+537 NRIINMTYE
-546 GKPVADDQKF
+546 GKPVADNQEF

-573 SEGEV
+573 SKGEV

-595 KIKNIDPAADQNWT
+595 ETPVIDPAADQNWT

-622 DSSPNAQKYIKK
+622 DSSPNAQNHIKK
-634 DGNISYVGPSENE
+634 DGKISYVGPSENE

-687 TGEGNNGGNPTT
+687 TGEGNNGENPTAPPTGEGNNGENPTT
-699 PPTGEGNNGGN
+699 PPTGEGNNGN
-710 PTTPPKGEGNN
+710 EPKQDGNN
-721 GGNPTTPPTGEG
+721 TE
-733 NNAGSG
+733 SG
-739 QTTTDDQNTKETTTT
+739 QTTTDNQNSKETTA
-754 VSENKEAEKDER
+754 VSENKEER
-766 DLPKTGASI
+766 DLPKTGTSV

-796 KKVNR
+796 KKANR

>member
-22 VMPTTAHADEN
+22 VLPTTAHAEEKA
-33 TGESTVKL
+33 GESTVNL

-68 LVQTATLVNKAREEV
+68 LVQTATLVNKAREEA

-104 ANTIKDPKNRVDP
+104 ANKIKDQEKENSVDP
-117 SYTHPL
+117 NYVHPL

-146 DYLNKVIEKTDFP
+146 EYLKKVIKKTDFP
-159 VINSNVYKV
+159 VINSNVYID
-168 DHDDKEENDENYF
+168 DHDGNDENDKHYF
-181 KPYHILKKEVVD
+181 DKPYHIFEKEVVD
-193 EAGQKQ
+193 ESGQKQ
-199 IVKIGVMGFV
+199 KVKIGVMGFV
-209 PPQIMNWDKANLEG
+209 PPQVMNWDKANLEG

-230 VATAKIMVKK
+230 VQTAKKLVPEMKA
-240 MQNEG
+240 QG

-257 DKSEYKEVNKMENAS
+257 DKSGYNEGMENAS
-272 YHLATQVPGVDAVLM
+272 FYLATEVPGVDAVLM

-342 NSKGTPLVESDQ
+342 DSKGNPLVQSDQ
-354 KLVNEIKD
+354 RLVNEIKD
-362 EHQATIDYVNTP
+362 DHQATIDYVNTA
-374 VGTTK
+374 VGKTT

-393 SVQIVTNAQKWYVE
+393 SVQLVTNAQKWYVE
-407 QELKKPEYE
+407 KLFAENGQYSKYKG
-416 EIKDIPVLS
+416 IPVLS

-481 AGQFNQIDPKKT
+481 AGQFNKIDPAKT

-528 DGKVVNANT
+528 DGKVVNGNT

-546 GKPVADDQKF
+546 GKPVADKQEF

-573 SEGEV
+573 SKGEV

-595 KIKNIDPAADQNWT
+595 ETPIIDPAADQNWT

-622 DSSPNAQKYIKK
+622 DSSPNAQNHIKK
-634 DGNISYVGPSENE
+634 DGKISYVGPSENE

-687 TGEGNNGGNPTT
+687 TGEGNNGENPTP
-699 PPTGEGNNGGN
+699 PPTGEGNNGN
-710 PTTPPKGEGNN
+710 EPKQDGNN
-721 GGNPTTPPTGEG
+721 T
-733 NNAGSG
+733 GSG
-739 QTTTDDQNTKETTTT
+739 QTTTDNQNSKETTT
-754 VSENKEAEKDER
+754 VSENKEER
-766 DLPKTGASI
+766 DLPKTGTSVV
-775 ASTIGAGLAFVG
+775 STIGAGLAFVG
-787 AGLLMLFRR
+787 AGLLLLFRR
-796 KKVNR
+796 KKANR

>member
-1 MKKSKKMLA
+1 MLA

-22 VMPTTAHADEN
+22 VLPTTAHADEN
-33 TGESTVKL
+33 NGESTVNL

-68 LVQTATLVNKAREEV
+68 LVQTATLVNKAREEA

-104 ANTIKDPKNRVDP
+104 ANKINDPKKPVDP

-146 DYLNKVIEKTDFP
+146 DYLNKVISKTEFP
-159 VINSNVYKV
+159 VINSNVYK
-168 DHDDKEENDENYF
+168 DDKDNNEENDQNYF
-181 KPYHILKKEVVD
+181 KPYHVFEKEVED
-193 EAGQKQ
+193 ESGQKQ
-199 IVKIGVMGFV
+199 KVKIGVMGFV
-209 PPQIMNWDKANLEG
+209 PPQVMNWDKANLEG

-230 VATAKIMVKK
+230 VETAKKMVPK
-240 MQNEG
+240 MKAEG
-245 ADIIVALAHSGV
+245 ADVIVALAHSGV
-257 DKSEYKEVNKMENAS
+257 DKSGYNVGMENAS
-272 YHLATQVPGVDAVLM
+272 YYLTEVPGVDAVLM
-287 GHSHTEVKDVFNGV
+287 GHSHTEMKDVFNGV

-321 KVNGKWEVQ
+321 KVNGKWEIQ
-330 KDQSKPQLRPIA
+330 KEQSKPQLRPIA
-342 NSKGTPLVESDQ
+342 DSKGNPLVKSDQ
-354 KLVNEIKD
+354 ELVNEIKD
-362 EHQATIDYVNTP
+362 DHQATIDYVNTA
-374 VGTTK
+374 VGKTT

-393 SVQIVTNAQKWYVE
+393 SVQLVTNAQKWYVE
-407 QELKKPEYE
+407 KLFAENGQYSKYKG
-416 EIKDIPVLS
+416 IPVLS

-518 DVTQPAKYDK
+518 DVTQPTKYDK

-537 NRIVNMTYE
+537 NRIINMTYE
-546 GKPVADDQKF
+546 GKPVADNQEF

-573 SEGEV
+573 SKGEV

-595 KIKNIDPAADQNWT
+595 ETPVIDPAADKNWT
-609 FKPIVADKLNTTF
+609 FKPIVADKLHTTF

-634 DGNISYVGPSENE
+634 DGKISYVGPSENE

-655 TKKNDDKETGG
+655 TKKNDDDKETG
-666 ENPTTP
+666 
-672 PTGEGNNGENPTTPP
+672 GENPTTPP

-699 PPTGEGNNGGN
+699 PPTGEGS
-710 PTTPPKGEGNN
+710 N
-721 GGNPTTPPTGEG
+721 GGNPTTPPTAEGSNGENPTTPPTNEGNNG

-739 QTTTDDQNTKETTTT
+739 QTTTDNQNSKETIT
-754 VSENKEAEKDER
+754 VSENKEER
-766 DLPKTGASI
+766 DLPKTGTSV

-787 AGLLMLFRR
+787 AGLLLLFRR
-796 KKVNR
+796 KKANK